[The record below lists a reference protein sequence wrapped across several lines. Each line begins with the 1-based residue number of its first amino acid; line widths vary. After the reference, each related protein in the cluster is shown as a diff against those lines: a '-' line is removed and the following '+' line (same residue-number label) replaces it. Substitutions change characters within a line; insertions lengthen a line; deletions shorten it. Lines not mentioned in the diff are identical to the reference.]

1 MFWLYEKIN
10 KKKIN
15 NKVESAHIYTNDKM
29 KIFIYVELEVLNF
42 CYKVHHIFFNFFFV
56 TITLHI

>member
-1 MFWLYEKIN
+1 MFWLYE
-10 KKKIN
+10 KIN
-15 NKVESAHIYTNDKM
+15 NKVESAHIYTNDQM